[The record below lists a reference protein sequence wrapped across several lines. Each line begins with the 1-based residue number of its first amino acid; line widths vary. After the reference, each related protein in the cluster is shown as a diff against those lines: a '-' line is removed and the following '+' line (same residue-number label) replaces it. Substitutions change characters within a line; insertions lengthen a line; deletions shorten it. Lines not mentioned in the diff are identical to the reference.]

1 MFADM
6 VVVAIVIALVA
17 LAVRKLVRDRR
28 TGRCTGCSQEGH
40 CCGSCMHFEALIDKE
55 LDRRKEASNG

>member
-28 TGRCTGCSQEGH
+28 AGRCTGCSQAGH
-40 CCGSCMHFEALIDKE
+40 CGGSCMHFEALIDKE

>member
-6 VVVAIVIALVA
+6 VVVAIVIALVV
-17 LAVRKLVRDRR
+17 LAVRKLVSDRR
-28 TGRCTGCSQEGH
+28 AGRCTGCSQAGH

-55 LDRRKEASNG
+55 LDRRKETSNG

>member
-28 TGRCTGCSQEGH
+28 AGRCTGCSQTGH